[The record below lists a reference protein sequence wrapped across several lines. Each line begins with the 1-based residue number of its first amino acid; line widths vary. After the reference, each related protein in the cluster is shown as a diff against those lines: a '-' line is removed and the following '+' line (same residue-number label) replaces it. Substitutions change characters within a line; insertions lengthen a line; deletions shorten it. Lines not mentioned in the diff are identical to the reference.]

1 MLSKSECQ
9 YIDFSLSFETVLLL
23 VHHIQNYNMWNYNF
37 YIYVT
42 TNPTKTALYV
52 GVTNDLSRRL
62 FEHIENKGN
71 NASYAG
77 KYHCY
82 NLIYYEHFSNIEH
95 AIEREKEIKKWSR
108 KKKIDL
114 IATMNPSW
122 KFLNNVFTD

>member
-62 FEHIENKGN
+62 FEHTENKGN
-71 NASYAG
+71 NACYSG

-82 NLIYYEHFSNIEH
+82 NLIYYEHFSN
-95 AIEREKEIKKWSR
+95 SQLSGFS
-108 KKKIDL
+108 KIYCRMFRYSSSFL
-114 IATMNPSW
+114 ITRS
-122 KFLNNVFTD
+122 